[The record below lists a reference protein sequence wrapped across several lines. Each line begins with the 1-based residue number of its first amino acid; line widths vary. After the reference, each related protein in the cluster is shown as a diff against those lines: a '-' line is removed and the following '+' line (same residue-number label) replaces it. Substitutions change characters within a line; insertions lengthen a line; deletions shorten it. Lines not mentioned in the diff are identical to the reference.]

1 MTPDPQV
8 LDIAVGSILVFNGLA
23 VFLLWGSVRS
33 RSGIDLPAFAVCW
46 LLYGIRILGP
56 VEAVRNATPI
66 PPVVWDYITFGA
78 YYSQGIAAWFFVE
91 VFWRTKGVFNCFRRI
106 WQFHIIF
113 VIVAMT
119 VDLYNGT
126 PGSMLPY
133 HVNLLLIYIL
143 ATIANYFTGH
153 IRYERETAPAYIAMV
168 IASVI
173 ILHDVFAR
181 LGLLPWAIL
190 FGPIGNFVLA
200 AAICY
205 ALLHRAIN
213 NEKRLATIESEL
225 NTARQIQHSLL
236 PRQGPSIEPEKLSV
250 RYIPMDAVGGDFYDF
265 IPIDDHR
272 FGVMVADVTG
282 HGIPAALIAT
292 MVKTASASQSHAVA
306 EPSRVLAGMNDALYD
321 QTDLHFVTVAYA
333 YIDLEAHELRVAS
346 AGHPPPLIYSPTRK
360 AGNEIDINGIA
371 LGVLPVQS
379 YETATVPL
387 APGDRIVIYS
397 DGVTEAA
404 APDGEEF
411 TSERLLDLLVQRS
424 GTTTDEF
431 ADYTLRQLIGWT
443 RKPRLALND
452 DLTLLVIDVPENGNS
467 AHQTR

>member
-1 MTPDPQV
+1 
-8 LDIAVGSILVFNGLA
+8 
-23 VFLLWGSVRS
+23 
-33 RSGIDLPAFAVCW
+33 
-46 LLYGIRILGP
+46 
-56 VEAVRNATPI
+56 
-66 PPVVWDYITFGA
+66 
-78 YYSQGIAAWFFVE
+78 
-91 VFWRTKGVFNCFRRI
+91 
-106 WQFHIIF
+106 
-113 VIVAMT
+113 MT

-153 IRYERETAPAYIAMV
+153 IRYDRESAPAYIAMV

-181 LGLLPWAIL
+181 LGWLPWTVLLGA
-190 FGPIGNFVLA
+190 IGNFVLA

-205 ALLHRAIN
+205 TLLHRALN
-213 NEKRLATIESEL
+213 NEKRLATIDAEL
-225 NTARQIQHSLL
+225 NAARQIQQSLL
-236 PRQGPSIEPEKLSV
+236 PRQGPSIEAEMLSV

-272 FGVMVADVTG
+272 FGIIVADVTG

-333 YIDLEAHELRVAS
+333 YVDLEAHELRVAS

-360 AGNEIDINGIA
+360 TGNEIDINGIA
-371 LGVLPVQS
+371 LGVLPLQS

-411 TSERLLDLLVQRS
+411 SAERLLEMLVERS
-424 GTTTDEF
+424 DTTTDEF

-443 RKPRLALND
+443 RKPRLALD
-452 DLTLLVIDVPENGNS
+452 DDVTLLVIDVPENGER
-467 AHQTR
+467 ATRA